1 MSVLNSP
8 IKLILSSDYLYLKNK
23 IDFVVKTFL
32 EVYSVTKKTT
42 ICLGTQRNNSIIMFS
57 SDSINFFIANQGVPD
72 KIIFTNWYDQNI
84 PILFQDSV
92 IDPLIKDGPN
102 NCTIINADILSNAF
116 YFLSCWQEFVQSD
129 QDSMGRF
136 PFKSSLTNELGVAT
150 IPVVNY
156 YFDILKRAIQDFH
169 GSKKVVS
176 FKQKEGLKVGLTHDI
191 DQCKTGWKED
201 NFRLIKNGKLI
212 TGISNIVARL
222 FHNDIWFNFSSIKDS
237 EKKKSISSSFY
248 LIADDRKSGPHT
260 NADYRLESI
269 EIQNQMNE
277 LLSEGFELGIHGSI
291 GTGFDSEKLKA
302 EIQKF
307 QLNNLGGRFHYLMMR
322 IPETWKIIEKSGL
335 IYDSTL
341 GFAEMIGFRNGYCY
355 PFQPYDF
362 ENDTHYSFWEYPMN
376 VMDKT
381 LMQPEYLHLKPSEA
395 IVKVQTLID
404 EIHKWNGFFILNW
417 HNNTLS
423 GFKYREWVNV
433 YNEIIEYCL
442 ALNSNISS
450 IINHHHSMC
459 KVIASE

>member
-1 MSVLNSP
+1 MSLLNSP
-8 IKLILSSDYLYLKNK
+8 LNLILSSDYLYLKSK

-42 ICLGTQRNNSIIMFS
+42 ICLGTQRNNSIIIFS
-57 SDSINFFIANQGVPD
+57 SDSIDFFNAKQGVPD
-72 KIIFTNWYDQNI
+72 KIVFTKWADQNI
-84 PILFQDSV
+84 PILFQDS
-92 IDPLIKDGPN
+92 IINPLISDGQN

-116 YFLSCWQEFVQSD
+116 YFLSCWQESVQSD

-136 PFKSSLTNELGVAT
+136 PFKSSLINELGVPT

-201 NFRLIKNGKLI
+201 NFRLIKNGKLL
-212 TGISNIVARL
+212 TGISNIISRSVR
-222 FHNDIWFNFSSIKDS
+222 NDIWFNFSSIKES

-248 LIADDRKSGPHT
+248 LIADDKKSGPHT
-260 NADYRLESI
+260 NADYRLESV
-269 EIQNQMNE
+269 EIRDQMHE
-277 LLSEGFELGIHGSI
+277 LLSEGFEVGIHGSI

-302 EIQKF
+302 EIKKF
-307 QLNNLGGRFHYLMMR
+307 QLTKLGGRFHYLMMR
-322 IPETWKIIEKSGL
+322 IPETWEIIEKSGL
-335 IYDSTL
+335 VYDSTL
-341 GFAEMIGFRNGYCY
+341 GFAEMIGFRNGFCY

-362 ENDTHYSFWEYPMN
+362 NNDTHFSFWEYPMN

-381 LMQPEYLHLKPSEA
+381 LMQPEYLDLNPEDA
-395 IVKVQTLID
+395 IVKTQALID
-404 EIHKWNGFFILNW
+404 EIRKWNGFFILNW

-442 ALNSNISS
+442 ALDSTISS
-450 IINHHHSMC
+450 IINHHHSMLQTD
-459 KVIASE
+459 